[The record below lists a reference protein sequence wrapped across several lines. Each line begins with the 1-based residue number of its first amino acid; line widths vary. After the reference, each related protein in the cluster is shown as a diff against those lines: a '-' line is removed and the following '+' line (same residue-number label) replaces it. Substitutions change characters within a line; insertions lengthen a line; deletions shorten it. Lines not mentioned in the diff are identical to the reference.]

1 MRELLHKSI
10 YISKKL
16 TITPLLSFLTQLP
29 SPRHIWSAH
38 THPRAHTHPG
48 SSPQDSDDQ
57 CSAGPSSRRSH
68 KWVLT
73 NPSKAASYRRL
84 FRTGWAHPRKIM
96 FALHPNWSSFKGGKW
111 EFSAA
116 SYSISPISSPVGPA
130 RDLPSLWINCIFQ
143 GLIKLSW
150 ASAWRGTNWH
160 LQGFLKPAVDITVP
174 AAFSCIDPM
183 PDLWNPW
190 WLLTLEAYWS
200 FPREL
205 GTACV
210 VRYNYLSLQESQ
222 LVHKEL
228 EQNKCFVCDL
238 ES

>member
-1 MRELLHKSI
+1 MGI
-10 YISKKL
+10 
-16 TITPLLSFLTQLP
+16 
-29 SPRHIWSAH
+29 
-38 THPRAHTHPG
+38 
-48 SSPQDSDDQ
+48 
-57 CSAGPSSRRSH
+57 
-68 KWVLT
+68 
-73 NPSKAASYRRL
+73 
-84 FRTGWAHPRKIM
+84 
-96 FALHPNWSSFKGGKW
+96 
-111 EFSAA
+111 SAA
-116 SYSISPISSPVGPA
+116 SYSISPISSPVGPG

-160 LQGFLKPAVDITVP
+160 LQSFLKPAVDITVP

-205 GTACV
+205 GTVCV

-238 ES
+238 ESWERKGKRGGKGFVLLESFVPNFMIIVQVTVVLTFSHVFLKELYEHDKPGPVSSL